1 MRILPKSLLGRLVLV
16 LLTGLI
22 IAQFFSAYF
31 LLHDRGQTLYQAI
44 QESMIT
50 RTSAIVRLLDT
61 TPSDARESLLPL
73 FSSPE
78 LSIRLSANP
87 FEISAM
93 NDDSQ
98 IAAHFVTKK
107 LTDNLPAGTKVLV
120 SVDGNMMFPRHQ
132 RMHRRQMMQSGF
144 GPPRRGRHAA
154 PHAMARFVLI
164 QVELSDKSWV
174 IFERGIPEE
183 TFIWPIKILI
193 VLVILLFSVILISL
207 LAVKIIT
214 NPLQKLRLAA
224 EGLGKNIQQKPLDET
239 GPQEV
244 RETAMAFNL
253 MHQRLKSYIED
264 KAQIL
269 TAVSHD
275 LKTPLTRLRLR
286 LDLLDDEEV
295 KNKIQNDLD
304 DMEKM
309 VTATLDFMR
318 GSESKEE
325 IRQIDMMALLE
336 SIQGD
341 FNDSGHLVKFDG
353 ELMNT
358 FSGKPLALKRC
369 IINLVENGI
378 RYGGKVDIKLKDYK
392 NELAIIICDNGPG
405 IPEELHE
412 KVFLPFYRLESS
424 RAKHTGGTGL
434 GLGIARNIARSHG
447 GDISLSNQ
455 ESGGLCVT
463 LRLPL

>member
-1 MRILPKSLLGRLVLV
+1 MRILPKSLFGRMVLV
-16 LLTGLI
+16 LLAGLI

-50 RTSAIVRLLDT
+50 RTSTIARLIDT
-61 TPSDARESLLPL
+61 TAPDDRERLLPL

-78 LSIRLSANP
+78 LSISLSEKP
-87 FEISAM
+87 FEISSM
-93 NDDSQ
+93 DSDSQ
-98 IAAHFVTKK
+98 IAATFVNNK
-107 LTDNLPAGTKVLV
+107 LTENLPAGTKILV
-120 SVDGNMMFPRHQ
+120 SIDGNMMFPKHREMHQ
-132 RMHRRQMMQSGF
+132 RRMMQRGF
-144 GPPRRGRHAA
+144 TTPPWARHIG

-164 QVELSDKSWV
+164 QIQLNDKSWV
-174 IFERGIPEE
+174 LFERGIPEN
-183 TFIWPIKILI
+183 TFIWPVRILI
-193 VLVILLFSVILISL
+193 VLGILLVSVILISL
-207 LAVKIIT
+207 FAVKFIT
-214 NPLQKLRLAA
+214 KPLQKLRLAA

-239 GPQEV
+239 GPQEI
-244 RETAMAFNL
+244 RETAVAFNQ
-253 MHQRLKSYIED
+253 MQRRLKNYIED

-269 TAVSHD
+269 AAVSHD

-286 LDLLDDEEV
+286 SDLLDDEEI

-325 IRQIDMMALLE
+325 TQRIDMMALLE
-336 SIQGD
+336 SIQDD
-341 FNDSGHLVKFDG
+341 FNDSGHTVQFEG
-353 ELMNT
+353 ELIDT

-378 RYGGKVDIKLKDYK
+378 RYGEKVEINLKD
-392 NELAIIICDNGPG
+392 NNDEITIMICDHGTG

-412 KVFLPFYRLESS
+412 KVFSPFYRLEDS
-424 RAKHTGGTGL
+424 RAQHTGGTGL
-434 GLGIARNIARSHG
+434 GLGIARNVARAHG
-447 GDISLSNQ
+447 GDISLSNNQ
-455 ESGGLCVT
+455 AGGLCVT
-463 LRLPL
+463 LKLPR